1 MQKGA
6 GVGAL
11 DRGSLQGAIL
21 ALGSVGVETSNLDTR
36 VRETVS
42 KVASRLPRLSQK
54 FSRAKSFNG
63 KATPSETQMSHLA
76 LCCSI
81 I

>member
-21 ALGSVGVETSNLDTR
+21 DFGSVGCETSNLDTR
-36 VRETVS
+36 VRETAS
-42 KVASRLPRLSQK
+42 KVASRVPRLSTKVQPSKK
-54 FSRAKSFNG
+54 F
-63 KATPSETQMSHLA
+63 
-76 LCCSI
+76 
-81 I
+81 